1 MSKCVN
7 VCAFK
12 VRPTASKPLDPA
24 IYTQRAKA
32 FESSLRSVNQATLL
46 AVTGDDG
53 TLDAYLLTPP
63 TNKKSGRGAASLAAN
78 LAATIDAAVEPCEQ
92 LPDLLA
98 GLGEHPNLVT
108 AQVRLESVAGRDTA
122 AGADPAEVAKVIW
135 RANVPG
141 AWVAFT
147 MRSPKPAEVAAYR
160 RWVVARGG
168 NESHYSRGGELLATS
183 ILVGASDRS
192 SAGDLLRQ
200 VVAAMPGLDVTA
212 DPVTVGSGALPWL
225 LGAGSAGVFGA
236 QVAGVV
242 PTLGSVHDPWALALS
257 VSVPLALGAHAALGL
272 TGRRRML
279 SRLDRLDFPAP
290 RRAAAKHQRRPAG
303 GNQDIQQHQRVVY
316 PLDRSVLLC
325 APHMLTGLAVPPGGS
340 ASGPATA
347 SARAVP
353 ASLRAPIGPMLG
365 RDAEGNPAHLSA
377 IDLFGGVGF
386 LGVPAT
392 GKSVAMRV
400 CLGWVLA
407 RRAEQGKSAIIVFEN
422 KGDGATAC
430 RTLAAGVTGEV
441 DSMLLID
448 LADASTPAIDVFAF
462 PGTASQKAARFIEA
476 ARYAFGEGTLEN
488 ASIEALNAVL
498 PAALWLSEHGH
509 GNPIALAHRLLG
521 GHGDTPASELAAVV
535 RAAAVTDESAVEAAQ
550 YTEILFG
557 ASMSASARRT
567 QSQAARNKLAQ
578 LAEIETW
585 WEQGRDRVSWE
596 DILANHDAVVV
607 NLGTA
612 ADGTQVSDRQTQLLS
627 SLLLFLLREAIGRV
641 CVGWQDQGRQVNIFA
656 DELSV
661 LAGSSPETV
670 TWLRD
675 QGRSYG
681 VRPFFAT
688 QYPQQLHERVR
699 SSLLGFAAMLWFG
712 QTNPDIVK
720 SAVAD
725 LTLDGSDFT
734 GADVAAIPRYHAVLR
749 TSVDGVRQTPCLIR
763 IGDWEMSRDWDT
775 FLTDQQSHVLAG
787 AKSPTSDRPWIKPG
801 EVRVA
806 PQPVPAD
813 PAADQPTVA
822 VPTQPEPA
830 GQYDPDRFSPD
841 RFNRPVPT
849 QPQDW

>member
-1 MSKCVN
+1 MN
-7 VCAFK
+7 VSVFK
-12 VRPTASKPLDPA
+12 VRPTASKQLDPA
-24 IYTQRAKA
+24 LYVQRAKA
-32 FESSLRSVNQATLL
+32 FESSLRSVKQATLL

-53 TLDAYLLTPP
+53 TLDAFLVTPP
-63 TNKKSGRGAASLAAN
+63 TNKKAGRGAASLAAN
-78 LAATIDAAVEPCEQ
+78 LAATIDAVVEPCDDV
-92 LPDLLA
+92 PDLLS
-98 GLGEHPNLVT
+98 GLGDRPCLVS
-108 AQVRLESVAGRDTA
+108 ARVRLESVAGRDTA
-122 AGADPAEVAKVIW
+122 AGADPAEVAKVVS

-147 MRSPKPAEVAAYR
+147 MRTPRPAEVSAYR
-160 RWVVARGG
+160 TWVSSRGG

-183 ILVGASDRS
+183 ILVGAPVRS
-192 SAGDLLRQ
+192 TADDLLRQ
-200 VVAAMPGLDVTA
+200 VVAAMPGLDITA
-212 DPVTVGSGALPWL
+212 DPVVVGSGSLPWL

-242 PTLGSVHDPWALALS
+242 PALGSVSDTWPLALGL
-257 VSVPLALGAHAALGL
+257 SVPAALGAHAALRLG
-272 TGRRRML
+272 GRNRLL
-279 SRLDRLDFPAP
+279 SRLDGLDFPAP
-290 RRAAAKHQRRPAG
+290 RRTAAKHQRRPATDSG
-303 GNQDIQQHQRVVY
+303 GVPRTARVVY
-316 PLDRSVLLC
+316 PLDRSALLC

-347 SARAVP
+347 SSRLVP

-365 RDAEGNPAHLSA
+365 ADADGNPAHLSA
-377 IDLFGGVGF
+377 DDLYGGVGL
-386 LGVPAT
+386 LGMPGF
-392 GKSVAMRV
+392 GKSVAMRA

-407 RRAEQGKSAIIVFEN
+407 RRIVDDRSCVIVFEN

-430 RTLAAGVTGEV
+430 LRMAQGVTGDP

-498 PAALWLSEHGH
+498 PAALWLSDHGH
-509 GNPIALAHRLLG
+509 GNPIALTHRLLG
-521 GHGDTPASELAAVV
+521 GFGDTPATELAAVV
-535 RAAAVTDESAVEAAQ
+535 RAAAVNDESAVEAAQ

-557 ASMSASARRT
+557 ANVSASTRRT

-585 WEQGRDRVSWE
+585 WDPSRARVSWE
-596 DILANHDAVVV
+596 DVLTNYDAVVV

-641 CVGWQDQGRQVNIFA
+641 CVGWRDQGRQVNIFA

-675 QGRSYG
+675 TGRSYG

-699 SSLLGFAAMLWFG
+699 SSLLGFATMLWFG
-712 QTNPDIVK
+712 QDNPEIVK

-734 GADVAAIPRYHAVLR
+734 GADIAAIPLYYAVLR
-749 TSVDGVRQTPCLIR
+749 TRVDGVRQSPCLIG
-763 IGDWEMSRDWDT
+763 IGDWEMRGDWAR
-775 FLTDQQSHVLAG
+775 FLTDQQA
-787 AKSPTSDRPWIKPG
+787 APG
-801 EVRVA
+801 EGVGDVDERVPVLRGWVRPGVQRAVSVVDVRDDSTVGVPVA
-806 PQPVPAD
+806 AESV
-813 PAADQPTVA
+813 AAPY
-822 VPTQPEPA
+822 E
-830 GQYDPDRFSPD
+830 PDRFSPD
-841 RFNRPVPT
+841 RFNRPIPND
-849 QPQDW
+849 PQDW